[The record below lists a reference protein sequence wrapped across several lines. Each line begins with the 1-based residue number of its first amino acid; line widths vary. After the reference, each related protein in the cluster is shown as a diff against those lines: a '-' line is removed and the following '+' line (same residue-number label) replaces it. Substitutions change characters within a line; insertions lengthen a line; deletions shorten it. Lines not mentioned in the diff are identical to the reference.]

1 MRTITETKNIYKYEE
16 LSEEAKETVKQWYLD
31 DEFRAQDF
39 EEITLEG
46 LHEFFKNSKLKV
58 QFSLNSCQGDG
69 LNIYGKLNLMDVF
82 TAIRNP
88 ENKELFEEYNYK
100 FSEYEQKT
108 IEAYMKIY
116 GNEIELPCNNSGYCY
131 CVADEVNFANE
142 WIEELQYYNYKN
154 IDVETIEK
162 MENLIVE
169 IFENLSVIYEDYG
182 YNYLYEV
189 DEEELQETCES
200 NEWEFLEDGTLY

>member
-31 DEFRAQDF
+31 DEFRTQDF
-39 EEITLEG
+39 EEITFEE
-46 LHEFFKNSKLKV
+46 LHELFKNSKLKV

-88 ENKELFEEYNYK
+88 ENKELFEKYNDE
-100 FSEYEQKT
+100 FSEHKQRI
-108 IEAYMKIY
+108 IEAYMEVC
-116 GNEIELPCNNSGYCY
+116 GREIELPWNNSGYCY
-131 CVADEVNFANE
+131 CVADEVNFTNE

-154 IDVETIEK
+154 IDIETIEK

-169 IFENLSVIYEDYG
+169 IFENLSATYEKYG
-182 YNYLYEV
+182 YNYIYEV

>member
-16 LSEEAKETVKQWYLD
+16 LSEEAKETVKQRYLND
-31 DEFRAQDF
+31 DFRLQEFENIYAEDLRYLF
-39 EEITLEG
+39 N
-46 LHEFFKNSKLKV
+46 NSDLKM
-58 QFSLNSCQGDG
+58 QFSLSYCQGDG
-69 LNIYGKLNLMDVF
+69 LNIYGKLDLTDVF
-82 TAIRNP
+82 TVIKNP
-88 ENKELFEEYNYK
+88 KNKELFKQYNNE
-100 FSEYEQKT
+100 FSEHEQRT
-108 IEAYMKIY
+108 IEAYMEVC
-116 GNEIELPCNNSGYCY
+116 GREIELPYNSRYCY
-131 CVADEVNFANE
+131 CVANEIDFANE
-142 WIEELQYYNYKN
+142 WIENLQYYNYKN

-169 IFENLSVIYEDYG
+169 IFENLSATYEKYG

>member
-31 DEFRAQDF
+31 NEFRTQDF
-39 EEITLEG
+39 EEIILEE
-46 LHEFFKNSKLKV
+46 LHELFKNSKLKV

-69 LNIYGKLNLMDVF
+69 LNIYGKLDLMDVF

-88 ENKELFEEYNYK
+88 KNKELFEQYNDE
-100 FSEYEQKT
+100 FSELEKKT
-108 IEAYMKIY
+108 IEAYMKVC
-116 GNEIELPCNNSGYCY
+116 GSEIELPYNNSGYYY
-131 CVADEVNFANE
+131 CVANEIDFADE
-142 WIEELQYYNYKN
+142 WIENLQYYDYKN
-154 IDVETIEK
+154 IKVETIEK

-169 IFENLSVIYEDYG
+169 IFETLSAIYEKYG
-182 YNYLYEV
+182 YNYLYEA
-189 DEEELQETCES
+189 DEEELQEAC